1 MAIYYFCLMQDT
13 YKTIEQAAQGYVT
26 EKKSKFLSFVFHVE
40 SSEEVKGIVDEHRKK
55 YYDAR
60 HVCWAYMLGPERE
73 EYRSN
78 DDGEPSGTAG
88 RPILGQI
95 NSYGL
100 TNVLIIVIRYF
111 GGTLLGTGGLIKAY
125 KEAAEDAVRNAVIVE
140 KTVDRI
146 LTVRFEYVLLN
157 DVMRALKQ
165 FEEVSWEQ
173 DFKESCTMKLRIR
186 KSEFQRLHDTL
197 SQIYGVKIEKG

>member
-1 MAIYYFCLMQDT
+1 MQDT

-140 KTVDRI
+140 KTVDRT

-197 SQIYGVKIEKG
+197 SQIYGVKIELTKHLH